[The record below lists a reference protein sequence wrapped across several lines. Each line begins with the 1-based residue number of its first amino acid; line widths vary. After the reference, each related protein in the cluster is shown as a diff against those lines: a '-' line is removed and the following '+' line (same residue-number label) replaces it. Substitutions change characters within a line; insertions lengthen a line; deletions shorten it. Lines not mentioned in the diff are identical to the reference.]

1 MYTTADI
8 STSGFDSYSLTLQI
22 FCSKLKKILEKIN
35 QIEATDIIKKSPHE
49 MTHMT
54 AFKIVC
60 CKNS

>member
-22 FCSKLKKILEKIN
+22 FLLQVEKDIGKKT

-49 MTHMT
+49 MTRMT